1 MGDVGLMYL
10 CVGMIDI
17 LLVFKTERMILNHK
31 KFVQSPLFFFKVDKY
46 FPFFEVS
53 LGSSSSI

>member
-1 MGDVGLMYL
+1 
-10 CVGMIDI
+10 MIDI
-17 LLVFKTERMILNHK
+17 LFIFKTERMILNHK